1 MTPELQKVLE
11 EWLRAMLNATQN
23 VAGEIPAMLWEKVL
37 LGRIMGLVF
46 SVFLLGIM
54 PLGAKVIW
62 KQAGKLPSGDDYD
75 LAAQE
80 VVRGCTLVALVVS
93 VIIGVFV
100 VIPETLTA
108 WVAPRVYVME
118 WLKGLI

>member
-62 KQAGKLPSGDDYD
+62 KQAGKLSSGADYD
-75 LAAQE
+75 LWDQE